1 MISSARI
8 QRFAAFSL
16 LVLFA
21 GFSLPARQ
29 QEAQPRTGQQEEELR
44 GAPAEPD
51 DAAEVRAQIAVVA
64 RLLPNFVDRGAALYF
79 LAAAKQHLGESR
91 EAFDLLKECMA
102 LDEGFDP
109 SGGPEFTGLRG
120 EHSFTELVERARQ
133 HFPAVAMARL
143 ALATEEKDLVPEGL
157 AWDPKRELFYL
168 SSLHRKKIVQIT
180 PDSHTSDFVPP
191 QQDPLLPVLGIRLDP
206 NDGTVWANAFQDAGA
221 SAGTTQLL
229 HIDTQGK
236 VLARFSPPDKAHHG
250 FNDLVVLK
258 SGEVFTTDSPGNA
271 VFRFDPRAR
280 KFTTLQFHRP
290 LFYPNGIALAGDD
303 RTIYVADTLG
313 VIKYDLANSSSTD
326 VAPGP
331 HATLAGVDGLYWHRG
346 SLVAIQ
352 NGIGTP
358 RVAAFKLSP
367 DGRRV
372 ARVTILEYRTT
383 LTALPTTGAIRGSD
397 FYFISNSQID
407 NLNGD
412 KILDPT
418 RLEPVRIAVVH
429 LP

>member
-1 MISSARI
+1 MISSTWI
-8 QRFAAFSL
+8 QHFAAFSL

-21 GFSLPARQ
+21 GFSSPARQ
-29 QEAQPRTGQQEEELR
+29 QEAQQRAGQQVDELR

-51 DAAEVRAQIAVVA
+51 DAAEVRAQIAVVEK
-64 RLLPNFVDRGAALYF
+64 LLPNFVDRGATLYF

-109 SGGPEFTGLRG
+109 SGGPEFAGLRG

-206 NDGTVWANAFQDAGA
+206 NDGTIWANAFQDAGA

-258 SGEVFTTDSPGNA
+258 SGEVFTTDSLGNA
-271 VFRFDPRAR
+271 VFRFDAPAR

-290 LFYPNGIALAGDD
+290 LFYPNGIALAGDEH
-303 RTIYVADTLG
+303 TIYVADTLG

-367 DGRRV
+367 DGARV
-372 ARVTILEYRTT
+372 RRVTILEYRTT
-383 LTALPTTGAIRGSD
+383 LTASPTTGAIRGSD

-429 LP
+429 VP

>member
-1 MISSARI
+1 MISSTWI
-8 QRFAAFSL
+8 QHFAAFSL

-21 GFSLPARQ
+21 GFSSPARQ
-29 QEAQPRTGQQEEELR
+29 QEAQQRAGQQVDELR

-51 DAAEVRAQIAVVA
+51 DAAEVRAQIAVVEK
-64 RLLPNFVDRGAALYF
+64 LLPTFVDRGAALYF

-109 SGGPEFTGLRG
+109 SGGPEFAGLRG
-120 EHSFTELVERARQ
+120 EHNFTELVERARQ

-168 SSLHRKKIVQIT
+168 GSLHRKKIVQIT
-180 PDSHTSDFVPP
+180 PDSHASDFVPP
-191 QQDPLLPVLGIRLDP
+191 QPEPLLPVLGIRLDP
-206 NDGTVWANAFQDAGA
+206 DDGTIWANAFQDAGA
-221 SAGTTQLL
+221 SAGRTQLL
-229 HIDTQGK
+229 HIDTQGR
-236 VLARFSPPDKAHHG
+236 VLARFSPPDKGRHG
-250 FNDLVVLK
+250 FNDLVVRK
-258 SGEVFTTDSPGNA
+258 SGEVFTTDSLGNS

-280 KFTTLQFHRP
+280 KFTALEFHRP

-303 RTIYVADTLG
+303 HTIYVADTLG

-331 HATLAGVDGLYWHRG
+331 HATLGGIDGLYWHRE

-358 RVAAFKLSP
+358 RVAVFKLSP
-367 DGRRV
+367 DGTRV
-372 ARVTILEYRTT
+372 ARVTVLEYRTT

>member
-1 MISSARI
+1 M
-8 QRFAAFSL
+8 
-16 LVLFA
+16 
-21 GFSLPARQ
+21 
-29 QEAQPRTGQQEEELR
+29 
-44 GAPAEPD
+44 
-51 DAAEVRAQIAVVA
+51 VR
-64 RLLPNFVDRGAALYF
+64 
-79 LAAAKQHLGESR
+79 
-91 EAFDLLKECMA
+91 
-102 LDEGFDP
+102 
-109 SGGPEFTGLRG
+109 
-120 EHSFTELVERARQ
+120 
-133 HFPAVAMARL
+133 
-143 ALATEEKDLVPEGL
+143 
-157 AWDPKRELFYL
+157 
-168 SSLHRKKIVQIT
+168 
-180 PDSHTSDFVPP
+180 
-191 QQDPLLPVLGIRLDP
+191 
-206 NDGTVWANAFQDAGA
+206 
-221 SAGTTQLL
+221 
-229 HIDTQGK
+229 
-236 VLARFSPPDKAHHG
+236 
-250 FNDLVVLK
+250 K
-258 SGEVFTTDSPGNA
+258 SGEVFTTDSLGNS

-280 KFTTLQFHRP
+280 KFTALEFHRP

-303 RTIYVADTLG
+303 HTIYVADALG

>member
-1 MISSARI
+1 MLLLAEVSAH
-8 QRFAAFSL
+8 A
-16 LVLFA
+16 
-21 GFSLPARQ
+21 Q
-29 QEAQPRTGQQEEELR
+29 QEATQQQEQLR

-51 DAAEVRAQIAVVA
+51 DAAEVRAQIAAVEK
-64 RLLPNFVDRGAALYF
+64 LLPTFPDRGAILYF

-91 EAFDLLKECMA
+91 EAFDLLKQCLG

-109 SGGPEFTGLRG
+109 SGGPEFAGLRG
-120 EHSFTELVERARQ
+120 EHTFTELVDRVHE
-133 HFPAVAMARL
+133 HFPAVATARL
-143 ALATEEKDLVPEGL
+143 ALATEEKDLIPEGL
-157 AWDPKRELFYL
+157 AWDPKREVFYL
-168 SSLHRKKIVQIT
+168 GSLHRKKIVQIT

-191 QQDPLLPVLGIRLDP
+191 QQEPLLPVLGIRVDP
-206 NDGTVWANAFQDAGA
+206 NDGTIWANSFQDAGA
-221 SAGTTQLL
+221 NAGKTRLL
-229 HIDTQGK
+229 HLDAHGN
-236 VLARFSPPDKAHHG
+236 VLARFSPSDQARHG
-250 FNDLVVLK
+250 FNDLVIRK
-258 SGEVFTTDSPGNA
+258 AGDVFTTDSVGHA
-271 VFRFDPRAR
+271 VFRFDPAAN
-280 KFTTLQFHRP
+280 KFMSLQFHRT
-290 LFYPNGIALAGDD
+290 LYYPNGIALADDD
-303 RTIYVADTLG
+303 RTLYVADAFG
-313 VIKYDLANSSSTD
+313 VIKYDLSNSSSVD
-326 VAPGP
+326 VSPGA

-358 RVAAFKLSP
+358 RVTSFKLSP

-372 ARVTILEYRTT
+372 TRVTVLEYRTT

>member
-1 MISSARI
+1 MISSTRM
-8 QRFAAFSL
+8 QRFAAFFL

-21 GFSLPARQ
+21 GFSSPARQ
-29 QEAQPRTGQQEEELR
+29 QEAQQKEAQQKEELR

-51 DAAEVRAQIAVVA
+51 DAREVRAQIAVVEK
-64 RLLPNFVDRGAALYF
+64 LLPTFVDRGAALYF

-109 SGGPEFTGLRG
+109 SGGPEFAGLRG

-157 AWDPKRELFYL
+157 AWDAKREMFYL
-168 SSLHRKKIVQIT
+168 SSLHRRKIVQIT
-180 PDSHTSDFVPP
+180 PDSHTSDFVAP

-206 NDGTVWANAFQDAGA
+206 NDGTIWANAFQDAGA

-236 VLARFSPPDKAHHG
+236 VLARLSPPDKARHG
-250 FNDLVVLK
+250 FNDLVVRK
-258 SGEVFTTDSPGNA
+258 SGEVFTTDSLGNA
-271 VFRFDPRAR
+271 VYRFDPPAR
-280 KFTTLQFHRP
+280 KFTALQFHRP

-303 RTIYVADTLG
+303 HTIYVADTLG

-331 HATLAGVDGLYWHRG
+331 HATLAGVDGLYWYRG

-358 RVAAFKLSP
+358 RVAAFKLSA
-367 DGRRV
+367 DGARV

>member
-1 MISSARI
+1 MISSTRI
-8 QRFAAFSL
+8 QHFAAFSL

-21 GFSLPARQ
+21 GFSSPARQ
-29 QEAQPRTGQQEEELR
+29 QEAQQRAGQQVEELR

-51 DAAEVRAQIAVVA
+51 DAAEVRAQIAVVEK
-64 RLLPNFVDRGAALYF
+64 LLPNFVDRGAALYF

-109 SGGPEFTGLRG
+109 SGGPEFAGLRG

-206 NDGTVWANAFQDAGA
+206 NDGTIWANAFQDAGA

-258 SGEVFTTDSPGNA
+258 SGEVFTTDSLGNA
-271 VFRFDPRAR
+271 VFRFDPPAR

-290 LFYPNGIALAGDD
+290 LFYPNGIALAGDEH
-303 RTIYVADTLG
+303 TIYVADTLG

-367 DGRRV
+367 DGARV